1 VFGKVTAAFS
11 VTEVKGRGA
20 LHAHCAIW
28 GTALT
33 PDLLQ
38 KVSPNPLLVDEV
50 AKVLDR
56 RVEKIKIPSQ
66 IYFASQPTS
75 HQQYLND
82 YIR

>member
-1 VFGKVTAAFS
+1 MFGKVTAAFS

-50 AKVLDR
+50 AKVLDSMY
-56 RVEKIKIPSQ
+56 VAVMPDE
-66 IYFASQPTS
+66 A
-75 HQQYLND
+75 HLEYLMD
-82 YIR
+82 A